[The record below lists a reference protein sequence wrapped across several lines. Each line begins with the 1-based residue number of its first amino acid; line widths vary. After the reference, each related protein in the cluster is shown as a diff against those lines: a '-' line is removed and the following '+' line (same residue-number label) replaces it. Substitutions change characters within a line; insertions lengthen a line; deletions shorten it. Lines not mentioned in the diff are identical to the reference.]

1 MLSFQRGEINVE
13 SLQTISKQGI
23 LNKYKAELAT
33 QTYQKNL
40 TNLNTLLKTFPS
52 GYQPTLNRLQ

>member
-1 MLSFQRGEINVE
+1 MLTFQRGEINVE
-13 SLQTISKQGI
+13 QLQITSKQGI

-40 TNLNTLLKTFPS
+40 NKLNAHI
-52 GYQPTLNRLQ
+52 